1 MIRLPILIG
10 LLVFI
15 ATKSTAPNTS
25 KYFDIVLK
33 DKIVGVLKVSQ
44 NTKDSIT
51 YYQSSTVI
59 KTRLIKD
66 IELDYNYDVSF
77 NDMLLKKTNVQ
88 ITVNNKPHSETITLW
103 KDGYYQIT
111 ENSNEENTIIEPIA
125 YTTILL
131 YFQEPVDIDRC
142 YSEQDG
148 SINHIV
154 PLGNHT
160 YKKINSQGK
169 ENTYYYN
176 NGILK
181 KAVID
186 GGIVNFEMVA
196 RD

>member
-1 MIRLPILIG
+1 MIRYL
-10 LLVFI
+10 LLVGFI
-15 ATKSTAPNTS
+15 IFTITNPDVPKTS

-33 DKIVGVLKVSQ
+33 DKIVGTLKVSQ
-44 NTKDSIT
+44 SAKDSLT
-51 YYQSSTVI
+51 YYHSSTAI
-59 KTRLIKD
+59 KTRIIKD
-66 IELDYNYDVSF
+66 IKVDYKYDVTF
-77 NDMLLKKTNVQ
+77 DNMMLKKADVK
-88 ITVNNKPHSETITLW
+88 ITLNDKPHSETTTLW

-111 ENSNEENTIIEPIA
+111 KNSHKESTLIEPIS
-125 YTTILL
+125 YSTILL

-148 SINHIV
+148 SVNHIV
-154 PLGNHT
+154 DLGNHT

-186 GGIVNFEMVA
+186 GGIVSFDMIA
-196 RD
+196 RK

>member
-1 MIRLPILIG
+1 MIRLPVLIG
-10 LLVFI
+10 LLVFT
-15 ATKSTAPNTS
+15 ATKSTVPNTS

-77 NDMLLKKTNVQ
+77 NDMLLKKANVQ
-88 ITVNNKPHSETITLW
+88 ITVNNKPHFETITLW

-111 ENSNEENTIIEPIA
+111 KNSNEENTIVEPIA

-142 YSEQDG
+142 YSE
-148 SINHIV
+148 
-154 PLGNHT
+154 
-160 YKKINSQGK
+160 
-169 ENTYYYN
+169 
-176 NGILK
+176 
-181 KAVID
+181 
-186 GGIVNFEMVA
+186 
-196 RD
+196 

>member
-1 MIRLPILIG
+1 MIRLL
-10 LLVFI
+10 LLVGLI
-15 ATKSTAPNTS
+15 VCTATNPIAPNTS

-33 DKIVGVLKVSQ
+33 DKIVGTLKVSQ
-44 NTKDSIT
+44 NTKDSTI
-51 YYQSSTVI
+51 YYHSSTVI

-66 IELDYNYDVSF
+66 IEVDYKYDVTF
-77 NDMLLKKTNVQ
+77 NDMVLKKANVQ
-88 ITVNNKPHSETITLW
+88 ITVNDKPHSKTTTLW
-103 KDGYYQIT
+103 KNGYYQIT
-111 ENSNEENTIIEPIA
+111 KNSNEENTLTEPID

-148 SINHIV
+148 SVNHIV
-154 PLGNHT
+154 ALGNHT

-169 ENTYYYN
+169 ENTYYFN

-186 GGIVNFEMVA
+186 GGIVSFDMIA
-196 RD
+196 RE